1 MELPEELIGIEEEL
15 DIDEETEPDVALGET
30 EDDAQRREDE
40 EEREQFVRFSL
51 GDEGY
56 ALHVN
61 AVRRLVDVGERTR
74 VPRTSEAIDGITD
87 LRGEITAVID
97 PRVLLGLPESEQSV
111 DTQELIVF
119 ATAPDQ
125 GNSGIRVD
133 IVDGVEAIPV
143 SNVVLE
149 VDDVDVD
156 EETVGTQ
163 LDNPLVAGL
172 IREPDGADG
181 FGYTPVVDV
190 EAVLDVARS
199 VTV

>member
-30 EDDAQRREDE
+30 EDDASSPEER

-51 GDEGY
+51 GEDEY

-97 PRVLLGLPESEQSV
+97 PRVLFDLPESDRSV
-111 DTQELIVF
+111 DVQELIVF
-119 ATAPDQ
+119 ATGPEQ

-133 IVDGVEAIPV
+133 VVDGVEAIPV
-143 SNVVLE
+143 SQVILE
-149 VDDVDVD
+149 PADVDTDVERVTD
-156 EETVGTQ
+156 R
-163 LDNPLVAGL
+163 LDDPLVAGI

-181 FGYTPVVDV
+181 YTYAPVVDV
-190 EAVLDVARS
+190 NEVLDVARTVS
-199 VTV
+199 V

>member
-15 DIDEETEPDVALGET
+15 DIDDTDAPDVALGET
-30 EDDAQRREDE
+30 EDEAARREDE

-51 GDEGY
+51 GEEGY

-97 PRVLLGLPESEQSV
+97 PRVLFGLPESETST

-119 ATAPDQ
+119 ATGPGQ

-133 IVDGVEAIPV
+133 VVDGVEAIPV
-143 SNVVLE
+143 SNVILE

-156 EETVGTQ
+156 EAEVTSH

-172 IREPDGADG
+172 IRESDDGE
-181 FGYTPVVDV
+181 FVYTPVVDV

>member
-15 DIDEETEPDVALGET
+15 DIDETAEPDVALGET
-30 EDDAQRREDE
+30 EAEGQRQEEE

-51 GDEGY
+51 GDQSY

-97 PRVLLGLPESEQSV
+97 PRVLFGLPESERSV
-111 DTQELIVF
+111 DVQELIVF
-119 ATAPDQ
+119 ATGSNQ
-125 GNSGIRVD
+125 GNAGIRVD
-133 IVDGVEAIPV
+133 VVDGVEAIPV
-143 SNVVLE
+143 SHVVLE
-149 VDDVDVD
+149 PEDVSTDAEMVSQRL
-156 EETVGTQ
+156 EE
-163 LDNPLVAGL
+163 PLVAGL
-172 IREPDGADG
+172 IREDDGEGG
-181 FGYTPVVDV
+181 FEYTPVVDV
-190 EAVLDVARS
+190 DAMLDVARK

>member
-30 EDDAQRREDE
+30 EDDASSPEER

-51 GDEGY
+51 GDEEY

-97 PRVLLGLPESEQSV
+97 PRVLFDLPESDRSV
-111 DTQELIVF
+111 DVQELIVF
-119 ATAPDQ
+119 ATGPEQ

-133 IVDGVEAIPV
+133 VVEGVEAISV
-143 SNVVLE
+143 SQVVLE
-149 VDDVDVD
+149 PGDVDADVERVTELLGD
-156 EETVGTQ
+156 
-163 LDNPLVAGL
+163 PLVAGI
-172 IREPDGADG
+172 IREPDGDS
-181 FGYTPVVDV
+181 GYTYAPVIDV
-190 EAVLDVARS
+190 NEVLDVARAVS
-199 VTV
+199 V

>member
-15 DIDEETEPDVALGET
+15 DIDETAEPDVALGET
-30 EDDAQRREDE
+30 DTQDQREEEE

-51 GDEGY
+51 GEEGY

-97 PRVLLGLPESEQSV
+97 PRVLFGLPESERSV
-111 DTQELIVF
+111 DVQELIVF
-119 ATAPDQ
+119 ATGPDQ
-125 GNSGIRVD
+125 GNAGIRVD
-133 IVDGVEAIPV
+133 VVDGVEAIPV
-143 SNVVLE
+143 SHVVLA
-149 VDDVDVD
+149 VD
-156 EETVGTQ
+156 EVSTDESLVAEQ
-163 LDNPLVAGL
+163 LDEPLVAGL
-172 IREPDGADG
+172 IRESDGAGG
-181 FGYTPVVDV
+181 FVHTPVVDV
-190 EAVLDVARS
+190 EAMLDVARS